1 VELGAGDATKSSH
14 LLEYLVKQN
23 ADFTYM
29 PIDISANIIS
39 ILEENLTSKIPEL
52 KMTGLN
58 GEYFEM
64 LDKANEI
71 SSRRKVILF

>member
-1 VELGAGDATKSSH
+1 
-14 LLEYLVKQN
+14 
-23 ADFTYM
+23 M